1 MARCVWTVAPLSR
14 LIQHGVVRAGFSSS
28 LITGRVHG
36 WSGCQPLGTSGG
48 LGFPPTRHL
57 NGTAGHQL
65 LLLSAR
71 AVIENNPVV
80 LARQSALISNSKTT
94 KKIFVPEDCLLW
106 LLCCFFLFVFEQK
119 SGSGGTITGLA
130 LLTACRCI
138 VFGIPLLA
146 LGRNWIA
153 VMWCWVRAEWFRLF
167 SAAFVYWG
175 RLGVNINRLCSRGG
189 LDWTG
194 RTDGLEMM
202 NLNDQV

>member
-1 MARCVWTVAPLSR
+1 M
-14 LIQHGVVRAGFSSS
+14 
-28 LITGRVHG
+28 
-36 WSGCQPLGTSGG
+36 
-48 LGFPPTRHL
+48 
-57 NGTAGHQL
+57 
-65 LLLSAR
+65 
-71 AVIENNPVV
+71 

-189 LDWTG
+189 LDWEDRWTWDDEPE
-194 RTDGLEMM
+194 RSGLNSDWFTERFVFRIVCVLFVFTLYISPQC
-202 NLNDQV
+202 NAHK